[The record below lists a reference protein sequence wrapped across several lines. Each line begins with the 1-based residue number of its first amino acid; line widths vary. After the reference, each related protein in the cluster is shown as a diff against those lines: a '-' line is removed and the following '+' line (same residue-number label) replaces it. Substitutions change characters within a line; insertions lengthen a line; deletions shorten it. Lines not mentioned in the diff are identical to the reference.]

1 MYMRKIAMGLCCLA
15 SCLFATAKKNIII
28 ETDMGNDV
36 EDVVALD
43 MLYKLDD
50 KKEVNLMA
58 IMLNKMG
65 DYPLQYVDLLNT
77 WYGHKKVPIGTIG
90 ADNADI
96 WAKPNF
102 TKTVV
107 EMKGEDGKPLYK
119 RTVRDISKLPPAPE
133 LYRKLLA
140 KAKDKSVTIVSV
152 GFCTNLPLLL
162 STQGDKYS
170 PLSGR
175 ELVEKK
181 VDRLV
186 IMAGHMTNPDFIEW
200 NVKGDIPACQKVY
213 SEWPTPIY
221 TIPCELGF
229 RIRYPLKNIQGD
241 FDWSKNY
248 PLLDS
253 YRNYHT
259 SFKDYPMWDTSS
271 ALFAVYPDM
280 FGLSPR
286 GRISITDDAKC
297 RFTPDES
304 GNHYYL
310 ITTKEQEK
318 KILDYFLD
326 IIPQKP
332 AKVKLK

>member
-1 MYMRKIAMGLCCLA
+1 MYVRKIAMGLCCLA

-119 RTVRDISKLPPAPE
+119 RTVKDISKLPPRPRTLPQAPGQGKGQVRNDRVCRF
-133 LYRKLLA
+133 LHQLA
-140 KAKDKSVTIVSV
+140 VAPQYPRRQA
-152 GFCTNLPLLL
+152 LPLVR
-162 STQGDKYS
+162 
-170 PLSGR
+170 P
-175 ELVEKK
+175 
-181 VDRLV
+181 
-186 IMAGHMTNPDFIEW
+186 
-200 NVKGDIPACQKVY
+200 
-213 SEWPTPIY
+213 
-221 TIPCELGF
+221 
-229 RIRYPLKNIQGD
+229 
-241 FDWSKNY
+241 
-248 PLLDS
+248 
-253 YRNYHT
+253 
-259 SFKDYPMWDTSS
+259 
-271 ALFAVYPDM
+271 
-280 FGLSPR
+280 
-286 GRISITDDAKC
+286 
-297 RFTPDES
+297 
-304 GNHYYL
+304 
-310 ITTKEQEK
+310 
-318 KILDYFLD
+318 
-326 IIPQKP
+326 
-332 AKVKLK
+332 